1 MTRLKLPATF
11 KLGELTLVSVGGG
24 EAIRMPAYGDAQK
37 PVDEPRAIPQR
48 LDEMV
53 RTLVAFKKQS
63 KKR

>member
-1 MTRLKLPATF
+1 MTRLKMPATF
-11 KLGELTLVSVGGG
+11 KLGGLTLVSVGGG
-24 EAIRMPAYGDAQK
+24 EAVCMPAYGDARK

-53 RTLVAFKKQS
+53 RTLVALKKQG

>member
-1 MTRLKLPATF
+1 MIRPKFPTTF

-24 EAIRMPAYGDAQK
+24 EAVRMPAFADAQD

-48 LDEMV
+48 LDELV
-53 RTLVAFKKQS
+53 QTLVALKKQG